1 LSRNTFANLEN
12 ISCSIKD
19 KCSTGHAPWP
29 KGICT
34 KCQPNPVTLMRQVNN
49 LIFSL
54 HASIAEDIILFY
66 FQPYRHVDNI
76 MFENGNMV
84 NRFLNYWRSSGHQR
98 IGFLYGRYEVYDG
111 VPLGVRAVVAAIY
124 EPPQVR
130 KKKTRFVYWNK
141 ISFFFQETSRDSVK
155 LNLPDPHEALI
166 DDLARR
172 LNIRRIG
179 WIFTDLIPDDSKSRG
194 GPVLHHRGN
203 VVCEDRTSIIY
214 YFVFQ

>member
-1 LSRNTFANLEN
+1 MKIVFLLSRNTFANLEN

-98 IGFLYGRYEVYDG
+98 IGFLYGRYEFYDG

-130 KKKTRFVYWNK
+130 KKGQDLFIEIKFL
-141 ISFFFQETSRDSVK
+141 FFFRKHQEIV
-155 LNLPDPHEALI
+155 
-166 DDLARR
+166 
-172 LNIRRIG
+172 
-179 WIFTDLIPDDSKSRG
+179 
-194 GPVLHHRGN
+194 
-203 VVCEDRTSIIY
+203 
-214 YFVFQ
+214 